1 MGLDR
6 DATHGTARDATGDA
20 ATGDSTGGA
29 VGDTVRRLRDGMGR
43 GVLSFPLTSFH
54 DDGSLDPDG
63 FRAHVAAQIA
73 TAPGALFPAC
83 GTGEFFSL
91 DEDEYRQTVT
101 IAVEEAAGRL
111 PVVAGVGYGWAQA
124 ARFARIAEQAGAD
137 ALLVLPHY
145 LVAAP
150 QDGLVAQLE
159 QIAARTR
166 LPLIAYQRGQVA
178 FSAASLRHIVR
189 IPNVIGLKDGH
200 SDLDRLQR
208 LTLAAP
214 EDFLFFNGAAT
225 AEIQAR
231 AYATVGVP
239 AYSSAVHAFAPEIAN
254 AFFAALHDGDGTD
267 GRDGGGRR
275 GDEGDKTVQ
284 RLLRDFY
291 VPFVELRDRVP
302 GYAVS
307 LVKAAA
313 RLRGRP
319 VGPVRAPLTEPSPA
333 DLADLAT
340 LLTTGLDLVGAAL

>member
-1 MGLDR
+1 MSL
-6 DATHGTARDATGDA
+6 HTG
-20 ATGDSTGGA
+20 
-29 VGDTVRRLRDGMGR
+29 TVRRLRDGMAK

-54 DDGSLDPDG
+54 DDGSLDPEG
-63 FRAHVAAQIA
+63 LRAHVAAQLA
-73 TAPGALFPAC
+73 TAPGAVFPAC

-91 DEDEYRQTVT
+91 DEDEYRQVVT
-101 IAVEEAAGRL
+101 ITVEEAAGRV
-111 PVVAGVGYGWAQA
+111 PVVAGTGYGWAQA
-124 ARFARIAEQAGAD
+124 ARFARIAEEAGAD

-145 LVAAP
+145 LTAAP

-178 FSAASLRHIVR
+178 YTAQSFRR
-189 IPNVIGLKDGH
+189 IARIQNVIGLKDGH

-214 EDFLFFNGAAT
+214 DGFLFFNGAST

-254 AFFAALHDGDGTD
+254 AFFTALHKDDPATLD
-267 GRDGGGRR
+267 
-275 GDEGDKTVQ
+275 T
-284 RLLRDFY
+284 LLRDFY
-291 VPFVELRDRVP
+291 VPLVELRDRVP

-319 VGPVRAPLTEPSPA
+319 VGPVRAPLTDPSPA
-333 DLADLAT
+333 DLADLKA
-340 LLTTGLDLVGAAL
+340 LLTTGLDLVGASL

>member
-1 MGLDR
+1 MTLDPE
-6 DATHGTARDATGDA
+6 TA
-20 ATGDSTGGA
+20 
-29 VGDTVRRLRDGMGR
+29 RRLRDGMAR

-54 DDGSLDPDG
+54 DDGTLDPDG

-73 TAPGALFPAC
+73 TGPGALFPAC

-91 DEDEYRQTVT
+91 DEDEYRQVVT
-101 IAVEEAAGRL
+101 IAVEEAGGRL
-111 PVVAGVGYGWAQA
+111 PVVAGTGYGWAQA
-124 ARFARIAEQAGAD
+124 VRFARIAEEAGAD

-150 QDGLVAQLE
+150 QDGLVTQLE

-178 FSAASLRHIVR
+178 FGVSAFRRVAE
-189 IPNVIGLKDGH
+189 IPGVIGLKDGH

-208 LTLAAP
+208 LTLTAP
-214 EDFLFFNGAAT
+214 EGFLFFNGAST

-254 AFFAALHDGDGTD
+254 AFFTALRDGDD
-267 GRDGGGRR
+267 GMVG
-275 GDEGDKTVQ
+275 K
-284 RLLRDFY
+284 LLHDFY
-291 VPFVELRDRVP
+291 VPLVELRDRVP

-313 RLRGRP
+313 RLRERP
-319 VGPVRAPLTEPSPA
+319 VGPVRAPLTDPSAA
-333 DLADLAT
+333 DLADLER
-340 LLTTGLDLVGAAL
+340 LLVSGLDLVGADL

>member
-1 MGLDR
+1 MTGE
-6 DATHGTARDATGDA
+6 TETTA
-20 ATGDSTGGA
+20 
-29 VGDTVRRLRDGMGR
+29 RRLREGMEG

-63 FRAHVAAQIA
+63 FRAHVADRLA

-91 DEDEYRQTVT
+91 EEDEYRQVVTV
-101 IAVEEAAGRL
+101 AVEEAAGRV
-111 PVVAGVGYGWAQA
+111 PVVAGTGYGWAQA
-124 ARFARIAEQAGAD
+124 ARFARIAEEAGAD

-145 LVAAP
+145 LVGAP
-150 QDGLVAQLE
+150 QEGLVAQLE

-178 FSAASLRHIVR
+178 YTPASLRRIAD

-214 EDFLFFNGAAT
+214 QGFLFFNGAAT

-254 AFFAALHDGDGTD
+254 AFFTALRAHD
-267 GRDGGGRR
+267 
-275 GDEGDKTVQ
+275 DKAMD

-313 RLRGRP
+313 RLRGGP
-319 VGPVRAPLTEPSPA
+319 VGPVRAPLTDPSPA
-333 DLADLAT
+333 DLADLRA
-340 LLTTGLDLVGAAL
+340 LLATGLDLVGASL

>member
-1 MGLDR
+1 M
-6 DATHGTARDATGDA
+6 AH
-20 ATGDSTGGA
+20 
-29 VGDTVRRLRDGMGR
+29 
-43 GVLSFPLTSFH
+43 GVLSFPLTSFR

-63 FRAHVAAQIA
+63 FRAHVAAQLA
-73 TAPGALFPAC
+73 TAPGAVFPAC

-91 DEDEYRQTVT
+91 DEDEYRRVVA
-101 IAVEEAAGRL
+101 IAVEEAAGRV

-124 ARFARIAEQAGAD
+124 VRFARIAEEAGAD

-145 LVAAP
+145 LVTAP

-159 QIAARTR
+159 HIAARTR
-166 LPLIAYQRGQVA
+166 LPLVAYQRGQVA
-178 FSAASLRHIVR
+178 FTAASLRRIAR
-189 IPNVIGLKDGH
+189 IPTVIGLKDGH

-214 EDFLFFNGAAT
+214 DDFLFFNGAAT

-254 AFFAALHDGDGTD
+254 AFFAALRESD
-267 GRDGGGRR
+267 
-275 GDEGDKTVQ
+275 DKTVEK
-284 RLLRDFY
+284 LLRDFY
-291 VPFVELRDRVP
+291 VPLVELRDRAP

-319 VGPVRAPLTEPSPA
+319 VGPVRAPLTEPSA
-333 DLADLAT
+333 VDLADLRT
-340 LLTTGLDLVGAAL
+340 LLTTGLDLVGATL

>member
-1 MGLDR
+1 M
-6 DATHGTARDATGDA
+6 A
-20 ATGDSTGGA
+20 
-29 VGDTVRRLRDGMGR
+29 R

-54 DDGSLDPDG
+54 PDGTLDPDG
-63 FRAHVAAQIA
+63 CRAHLAAQIA
-73 TAPGALFPAC
+73 TAPGAVFPAC

-91 DEDEYRQTVT
+91 DEDEYRTVVT
-101 IAVEEAAGRL
+101 LAVEEAAGRL

-124 ARFARIAEQAGAD
+124 ARFARIAEEAGAD

-150 QDGLVAQLE
+150 QDGLVGQLE
-159 QIAARTR
+159 QLAARTR

-178 FSAASLRHIVR
+178 FTAETVRRVAAL
-189 IPNVIGLKDGH
+189 PGVIGLKDGH

-214 EDFLFFNGAAT
+214 DGFLFFNGAAT

-254 AFFAALHDGDGTD
+254 AFFTALRDGDD
-267 GRDGGGRR
+267 P
-275 GDEGDKTVQ
+275 TVDT
-284 RLLRDFY
+284 LLRAFY
-291 VPFVELRDRVP
+291 VPLVELRDRVP

-319 VGPVRAPLTEPSPA
+319 VGPVRAPLTDPSPA
-333 DLADLAT
+333 DLAELTGLLA
-340 LLTTGLDLVGAAL
+340 TGLDLVGADL

>member
-1 MGLDR
+1 MTPSAGP
-6 DATHGTARDATGDA
+6 GTVAH
-20 ATGDSTGGA
+20 
-29 VGDTVRRLRDGMGR
+29 RLREGMAG
-43 GVLSFPLTSFH
+43 GVLSFPLTSFR
-54 DDGSLDPDG
+54 DDGTLDPDG
-63 FRAHVAAQIA
+63 FRAYVAQRLAA
-73 TAPGALFPAC
+73 SPGAVFPAC

-91 DEDEYRQTVT
+91 DEDEYRQVVT
-101 IAVEEAAGRL
+101 IAVEEAAGRV
-111 PVVAGVGYGWAQA
+111 PVVAGTGYGWAQA
-124 ARFARIAEQAGAD
+124 ARFARIAEEAGAD

-178 FSAASLRHIVR
+178 FTAASLQR
-189 IPNVIGLKDGH
+189 IAALPNVIGLKDGH

-239 AYSSAVHAFAPEIAN
+239 AYSSAVHAFAPEIAD
-254 AFFAALHDGDGTD
+254 AFFDALRDDDHATVGT
-267 GRDGGGRR
+267 
-275 GDEGDKTVQ
+275 
-284 RLLRDFY
+284 LLRGFY
-291 VPFVELRDRVP
+291 VPLVELRDRVP

-313 RLRGRP
+313 RLRGHR
-319 VGPVRAPLTEPSPA
+319 VGPVRAPLTDPSPA
-333 DLADLAT
+333 DLAALTALLAA
-340 LLTTGLDLVGAAL
+340 GLDLVGAAL

>member
-1 MGLDR
+1 M
-6 DATHGTARDATGDA
+6 A
-20 ATGDSTGGA
+20 
-29 VGDTVRRLRDGMGR
+29 R

-54 DDGSLDPDG
+54 DDGTLDPDG

-73 TAPGALFPAC
+73 TGPGAVFPAC

-91 DEDEYRQTVT
+91 DEDEYRQVVTV
-101 IAVEEAAGRL
+101 AVEEAGGRV

-124 ARFARIAEQAGAD
+124 ARFARIAEEAGAD

-159 QIAARTR
+159 QLAARTP
-166 LPLIAYQRGQVA
+166 LPLIAYQRGQVSFGVAA
-178 FSAASLRHIVR
+178 FRR
-189 IPNVIGLKDGH
+189 ITAIPGVIGLKDGH

-208 LTLAAP
+208 LTLSAP

-231 AYATVGVP
+231 AYAAVGVS
-239 AYSSAVHAFAPEIAN
+239 AYSSAVHAFAPEIAD
-254 AFFAALHDGDGTD
+254 AFFAALSDGDDGTV
-267 GRDGGGRR
+267 
-275 GDEGDKTVQ
+275 EK
-284 RLLRDFY
+284 LLRDFY
-291 VPFVELRDRVP
+291 VPLVELRDRVP

-319 VGPVRAPLTEPSPA
+319 VGPVRAPLTDPTAA
-333 DLADLAT
+333 DLAELRQ

>member
-1 MGLDR
+1 MG
-6 DATHGTARDATGDA
+6 GDP
-20 ATGDSTGGA
+20 TPQDVT
-29 VGDTVRRLRDGMGR
+29 RRLREGMAR
-43 GVLSFPLTSFH
+43 GVLSFPLTAFH

-63 FRAHVAAQIA
+63 QRAHVAARLA
-73 TAPGALFPAC
+73 AGPGALFPAC

-91 DEDEYRQTVT
+91 DEEEYRQVVT

-111 PVVAGVGYGWAQA
+111 PVVAGTGYGWAQA
-124 ARFARIAEQAGAD
+124 ARFARIAEEAGAD

-145 LVAAP
+145 LVDAP
-150 QDGLVAQLE
+150 QEGLVAQLE
-159 QIAARTR
+159 QLAARTR
-166 LPLIAYQRGQVA
+166 LPIVAYQRGQVA
-178 FSAASLRHIVR
+178 YDATSLRRIAR

-239 AYSSAVHAFAPEIAN
+239 AYSSAVHAFAPEIAG
-254 AFFAALHDGDGTD
+254 AFFGALRSGDHGTT
-267 GRDGGGRR
+267 
-275 GDEGDKTVQ
+275 EK
-284 RLLRDFY
+284 LLRDFY
-291 VPFVELRDRVP
+291 VPFVELRDRAA

-313 RLRGRP
+313 RLRGER
-319 VGPVRAPLTEPSPA
+319 VGPVRAPLADPSPA
-333 DLADLAT
+333 DLADLSA
-340 LLTTGLDLVGAAL
+340 LLTAGLDLVGASL

>member
-1 MGLDR
+1 MTTVSPDQ
-6 DATHGTARDATGDA
+6 
-20 ATGDSTGGA
+20 
-29 VGDTVRRLRDGMGR
+29 DTVRRLRNGMTQ

-63 FRAHVAAQIA
+63 FRAHVAAQLA
-73 TAPGALFPAC
+73 TVPGALFPAC

-91 DEDEYRQTVT
+91 DEDEYRQVVT
-101 IAVEEAAGRL
+101 IAVEEAAGRA
-111 PVVAGVGYGWAQA
+111 PVVAGIGYGWAQA
-124 ARFARIAEQAGAD
+124 VRFARIAEEAGAD

-178 FSAASLRHIVR
+178 FTVASLRRVAAL
-189 IPNVIGLKDGH
+189 PTVVGLKDGH

-214 EDFLFFNGAAT
+214 DDFLFFNGAAT

-231 AYATVGVP
+231 AYAAVGVP

-254 AFFAALHDGDGTD
+254 AFFAAV
-267 GRDGGGRR
+267 RDR
-275 GDEGDKTVQ
+275 DDKAAD

-291 VPFVELRDRVP
+291 VPLVELRDRVP

-319 VGPVRAPLTEPSPA
+319 VGPVRAPLTDPSPA
-333 DLADLAT
+333 HLDELRT
-340 LLTTGLDLVGAAL
+340 LLTAGLALVGATL

>member
-1 MGLDR
+1 MSLDSDLDR
-6 DATHGTARDATGDA
+6 
-20 ATGDSTGGA
+20 
-29 VGDTVRRLRDGMGR
+29 DTVRRLRDGMAQ

-54 DDGSLDPDG
+54 DDGSLDPEG

-73 TAPGALFPAC
+73 TVPGAVFPAC

-91 DEDEYRQTVT
+91 DEDEYRRVVAVT
-101 IAVEEAAGRL
+101 AEEAAGRL
-111 PVVAGVGYGWAQA
+111 PVVAGIGYGWAQA
-124 ARFARIAEQAGAD
+124 VRFARIAEESGAD

-159 QIAARTR
+159 QIAARTS
-166 LPLIAYQRGQVA
+166 LPLITYQRGQVA
-178 FSAASLRHIVR
+178 FGMDAFRRVTR
-189 IPNVIGLKDGH
+189 IPGVIGLKDGH

-214 EDFLFFNGAAT
+214 EDFLFFNGAST

-231 AYATVGVP
+231 AYAAVGVP
-239 AYSSAVHAFAPEIAN
+239 AYSSAVHAFAPEIAD
-254 AFFAALHDGDGTD
+254 AFFAALNAGDDGTV
-267 GRDGGGRR
+267 
-275 GDEGDKTVQ
+275 DK
-284 RLLRDFY
+284 LLRDFY
-291 VPFVELRDRVP
+291 VPLVELRDRVP

-319 VGPVRAPLTEPSPA
+319 VGPVRAPLTDPSAA
-333 DLADLAT
+333 DLADLKT
-340 LLTTGLDLVGAAL
+340 LLATGLDLVGAAL

>member
-1 MGLDR
+1 MS
-6 DATHGTARDATGDA
+6 A
-20 ATGDSTGGA
+20 GA
-29 VGDTVRRLRDGMGR
+29 GPEAVAQRLRDGMAG
-43 GVLSFPLTSFH
+43 GVLSFPLTSFR
-54 DDGSLDPDG
+54 DDGTLDPDG
-63 FRAHVAAQIA
+63 FRAYVAQRLAA
-73 TAPGALFPAC
+73 SPGAVFPAC

-91 DEDEYRQTVT
+91 DEDEYRQVVT
-101 IAVEEAAGRL
+101 ITVEEAAGRV
-111 PVVAGVGYGWAQA
+111 PVVAGIGYGWAQA
-124 ARFARIAEQAGAD
+124 VRFARVAEDAGAD

-178 FSAASLRHIVR
+178 FTAESLKRIAAL
-189 IPNVIGLKDGH
+189 PNVIGLKDGH

-239 AYSSAVHAFAPEIAN
+239 AYSSAVHAFAPEIAD
-254 AFFAALHDGDGTD
+254 AFFAALRDGDHGTV
-267 GRDGGGRR
+267 
-275 GDEGDKTVQ
+275 DK
-284 RLLRDFY
+284 LLRDFY
-291 VPFVELRDRVP
+291 VPLVELRDRVP

-313 RLRGRP
+313 RLRGHP
-319 VGPVRAPLTEPSPA
+319 VGAVRAPLTDPSPA
-333 DLADLAT
+333 DLAT
-340 LLTTGLDLVGAAL
+340 LTTVLTTGLDLVGATL

>member
-1 MGLDR
+1 M
-6 DATHGTARDATGDA
+6 
-20 ATGDSTGGA
+20 
-29 VGDTVRRLRDGMGR
+29 VRRLRAGMAD

-54 DDGSLDPDG
+54 DDGALDPDG

-73 TAPGALFPAC
+73 TAPGAVFPAC

-91 DEDEYRQTVT
+91 DEDEYRQVVT

-124 ARFARIAEQAGAD
+124 VRFARIAEEAGAD

-178 FSAASLRHIVR
+178 FTATSLRR
-189 IPNVIGLKDGH
+189 IAALPTVIGLKDGH

-254 AFFAALHDGDGTD
+254 AFFGALRDGD
-267 GRDGGGRR
+267 
-275 GDEGDKTVQ
+275 DKTVE

-291 VPFVELRDRVP
+291 VPLVELRDRVP

-319 VGPVRAPLTEPSPA
+319 VGPVRAPLTDPSPA
-333 DLADLAT
+333 DLADLTA
-340 LLTTGLDLVGAAL
+340 LVSAGLDLVGAAL

>member
-1 MGLDR
+1 M
-6 DATHGTARDATGDA
+6 AN
-20 ATGDSTGGA
+20 
-29 VGDTVRRLRDGMGR
+29 

-54 DDGSLDPDG
+54 ADGSLDPDG
-63 FRAHVAAQIA
+63 FRAHVADRIA
-73 TAPGALFPAC
+73 TTPGAVFPAC

-91 DEDEYRQTVT
+91 DEDQYRQVVT
-101 IAVEEAAGRL
+101 IAVEEAGGRV
-111 PVVAGVGYGWAQA
+111 PVVAGIGYGWAQA
-124 ARFARIAEQAGAD
+124 ARFARIAEEAGAD

-178 FSAASLRHIVR
+178 FGVEAFRRVSE
-189 IPNVIGLKDGH
+189 IPGVIGLKDGH

-214 EDFLFFNGAAT
+214 EGFLFFNGAAT

-254 AFFAALHDGDGTD
+254 AFFTALRDGDDGTV
-267 GRDGGGRR
+267 
-275 GDEGDKTVQ
+275 DK
-284 RLLRDFY
+284 LLRAFY
-291 VPFVELRDRVP
+291 VPLVELRDRVP

-313 RLRGRP
+313 RLRGCP
-319 VGPVRAPLTEPSPA
+319 VGPVRAPLTDPSDA
-333 DLADLAT
+333 DLAELKK

>member
-1 MGLDR
+1 MTRVSPDQ
-6 DATHGTARDATGDA
+6 
-20 ATGDSTGGA
+20 
-29 VGDTVRRLRDGMGR
+29 DTVRRLRDGMAQ

-63 FRAHVAAQIA
+63 FRAHVAGRLAA
-73 TAPGALFPAC
+73 APGALFPAC

-91 DEDEYRQTVT
+91 DEDEYRQVVT
-101 IAVEEAAGRL
+101 IAVAEAAGRV

-124 ARFARIAEQAGAD
+124 ARFARIAEEAGAD

-159 QIAARTR
+159 QIAARTP

-178 FSAASLRHIVR
+178 FTVASLRR
-189 IPNVIGLKDGH
+189 IAALPTVVGLKDGH

-214 EDFLFFNGAAT
+214 EGFLFFNGAAT

-231 AYATVGVP
+231 AYAAVGVP

-254 AFFAALHDGDGTD
+254 AFFAAARDGD
-267 GRDGGGRR
+267 
-275 GDEGDKTVQ
+275 DKTVD

-313 RLRGRP
+313 RLRGRR
-319 VGPVRAPLTEPSPA
+319 VGPVRAPLTDPSPA
-333 DLADLAT
+333 DLDELRT
-340 LLTTGLDLVGAAL
+340 LLTAGLDLVGAAL

>member
-1 MGLDR
+1 VTLDP
-6 DATHGTARDATGDA
+6 DTA
-20 ATGDSTGGA
+20 
-29 VGDTVRRLRDGMGR
+29 RRLRDGMAR

-54 DDGSLDPDG
+54 DDGTLDPDG

-73 TAPGALFPAC
+73 TGPGALFPAC

-91 DEDEYRQTVT
+91 DEDEYRQVVT
-101 IAVEEAAGRL
+101 IAVEEAGGRL
-111 PVVAGVGYGWAQA
+111 PVVAGTGYGWAQA
-124 ARFARIAEQAGAD
+124 VRFARIAEEAGAD

-150 QDGLVAQLE
+150 QDGLVGQLE

-178 FSAASLRHIVR
+178 FGVDAFRRVAE
-189 IPNVIGLKDGH
+189 IPGVIGLKDGH

-214 EDFLFFNGAAT
+214 EGFLFFNGAST

-254 AFFAALHDGDGTD
+254 AFFTALRDGDDGTV
-267 GRDGGGRR
+267 
-275 GDEGDKTVQ
+275 EK
-284 RLLRDFY
+284 LLRDFY
-291 VPFVELRDRVP
+291 VPLVELRDRVP

-319 VGPVRAPLTEPSPA
+319 VGPVRAPLTDPTAA
-333 DLADLAT
+333 DLADLER
-340 LLTTGLDLVGAAL
+340 LLASGLDLVGADL

>member
-1 MGLDR
+1 VSPDP
-6 DATHGTARDATGDA
+6 DTA
-20 ATGDSTGGA
+20 
-29 VGDTVRRLRDGMGR
+29 RRLRDGMAR

-54 DDGSLDPDG
+54 DDGTLDPDG
-63 FRAHVAAQIA
+63 FRAHMTTQLGWE
-73 TAPGALFPAC
+73 PGAVFPAC

-91 DEDEYRQTVT
+91 DEDEYRQVVT
-101 IAVEEAAGRL
+101 IAVEEAGGRV
-111 PVVAGVGYGWAQA
+111 PVVAGIGYGWAQA
-124 ARFARIAEQAGAD
+124 VRFARIAEEAGAD

-178 FSAASLRHIVR
+178 FGVDAFKRVAG
-189 IPNVIGLKDGH
+189 IPGVIGLKDGH

-208 LTLAAP
+208 LTLTAP
-214 EDFLFFNGAAT
+214 EDFLFFNGAST

-254 AFFAALHDGDGTD
+254 AFFGALRDGDQGDGTV
-267 GRDGGGRR
+267 
-275 GDEGDKTVQ
+275 EK
-284 RLLRDFY
+284 LLRDFY
-291 VPFVELRDRVP
+291 VPLVELRDRVP

-319 VGPVRAPLTEPSPA
+319 VGPVRAPLTDPSDT
-333 DLADLAT
+333 DLADLRR

>member
-1 MGLDR
+1 MSLD
-6 DATHGTARDATGDA
+6 TGD
-20 ATGDSTGGA
+20 
-29 VGDTVRRLRDGMGR
+29 VVRRLGEGMAG

-54 DDGSLDPDG
+54 ADGSLDPDG
-63 FRAHVAAQIA
+63 FRAHVADRIA
-73 TAPGALFPAC
+73 AAPGAVFPAC

-91 DEDEYRQTVT
+91 DEDEYRTVVSV
-101 IAVEEAAGRL
+101 AVQEAAGRV
-111 PVVAGVGYGWAQA
+111 PVVAGIGYGWAQA
-124 ARFARIAEQAGAD
+124 VRFARIAEEAGAD

-150 QDGLVAQLE
+150 QEGLVRQVAE
-159 QIAARTR
+159 IAARTR

-178 FSAASLRHIVR
+178 FGLEAFRRLAA
-189 IPNVIGLKDGH
+189 IPTVIGLKDGH

-214 EDFLFFNGAAT
+214 EGFLFFNGAAT

-254 AFFAALHDGDGTD
+254 AFFDALRT
-267 GRDGGGRR
+267 
-275 GDEGDKTVQ
+275 GDEGTVDK
-284 RLLRDFY
+284 LLRDFY
-291 VPFVELRDRVP
+291 VPLVELRDRVP

-313 RLRGRP
+313 RLRGAP
-319 VGPVRAPLTEPSPA
+319 VGPVRAPLTDPSAA
-333 DLADLAT
+333 DLADLT
-340 LLTTGLDLVGAAL
+340 SLLATGLDLVGASL